1 MIELVDSD
9 IVYRN
14 PKPYLR
20 SIQARH
26 PSLARFD
33 DGELLIAFD
42 LGQTDESL
50 DYRTYRARSLDGGK
64 SWQLEGALFANPG
77 GRPTSYSVR
86 ISRAGSEVLAFGSL
100 HYRDDPDEGLVNRA
114 TLGFVPTDLILLRS
128 LDRGHT
134 WSPPQPLQPA
144 IESPAWETCH
154 HVVPLP
160 SGRWLAPTATW
171 RGWDGRHPAGEQT
184 VVSSATTGDRAG
196 RLSGGCSM
204 AVTRASFTGKC
215 QSHRSDAGVFS
226 RSPGY
231 TIHARWRTSRT
242 PLP

>member
-64 SWQLEGALFANPG
+64 SWQLEGALFA
-77 GRPTSYSVR
+77 T
-86 ISRAGSEVLAFGSL
+86 AE
-100 HYRDDPDEGLVNRA
+100 YRDRYQTNRALNDPRSQIVNGDAGNNPVPQPNTHWGDGYERDLLSLVNLNLPLSDDGKQFFYGFGNFDLRHGSHGGNYRRA
-114 TLGFVPTDLILLRS
+114 LDTTD
-128 LDRGHT
+128 
-134 WSPPQPLQPA
+134 WPQIYPQQFPA
-144 IESPAWETCH
+144 H
-154 HVVPLP
+154 
-160 SGRWLAPTATW
+160 
-171 RGWDGRHPAGEQT
+171 
-184 VVSSATTGDRAG
+184 RA
-196 RLSGGCSM
+196 R
-204 AVTRASFTGKC
+204 R
-215 QSHRSDAGVFS
+215 
-226 RSPGY
+226 
-231 TIHARWRTSRT
+231 
-242 PLP
+242 